1 MDALTAATSHLD
13 RRALAELA
21 SAADAQDCAR
31 EELAGWD
38 REETDR
44 SLRAFYGIEEPG
56 ALEDAEDE
64 QERRAEQERDALS
77 EMDNDPEIMEILDAG
92 RGLEEDAAHVD
103 QCQAQADE
111 NFLAAAVAGHTRSL
125 RAQVT
130 YKILC
135 IGDRSALPTIRPL
148 HERIALRLRR
158 AARRITAAI
167 LARLRARLHVIHAC
181 NLARLTRAGRAPA
194 PPGAGPAMCC

>member
-56 ALEDAEDE
+56 ALEDAEDAEDE

-77 EMDNDPEIMEILDAG
+77 EMDNDPEIMEILDAW

-111 NFLAAAVAGHTRSL
+111 N
-125 RAQVT
+125 
-130 YKILC
+130 
-135 IGDRSALPTIRPL
+135 
-148 HERIALRLRR
+148 LRLRR
-158 AARRITAAI
+158 ALEEARAKLAAI
-167 LARLRARLHVIHAC
+167 ANIEKSLNERKPE
-181 NLARLTRAGRAPA
+181 GRPK
-194 PPGAGPAMCC
+194 